1 MASDWNGRVFRYLTL
16 GLIAFAVSARAEWTL
31 EFRREVAALPG
42 GAQFIEREARQDGR
56 AIRVQ
61 GVFFSAK
68 QARFAVLDNPDGA
81 SLGEVMTACGAL
93 AGTNGAYFHPDNT
106 PLGLMIADGK
116 KVHAFE
122 RAKLLSGIFAVTK
135 GRPRIVRAAK
145 FTASPADTDA
155 LQAGPFLVE
164 GGAPIAG
171 LNALRPALRT
181 VVATDGAGR
190 WALLLLSPATL
201 ADAAAVLSSPSVW
214 PDLKIQQA
222 LNLDGGSSSG
232 LWVAAEGKPF
242 YRREFS
248 TVRNFLAILP
258 R

>member
-1 MASDWNGRVFRYLTL
+1 MRLLLTL
-16 GLIAFAVSARAEWTL
+16 LLCSLSSLARAEWTL

-42 GAQFIEREARQDGR
+42 GAQFIEREARQAGR
-56 AIRVQ
+56 AVRVQ
-61 GVFFSAK
+61 GVFFSVK
-68 QARFAVLDNPDGA
+68 QARFAVLDNAAGA
-81 SLGEVMTACGAL
+81 TLGEAMTASGAL
-93 AGTNGAYFHPDNT
+93 AGANGAYFHPDNT
-106 PLGLMIADGK
+106 PLGLMIAGGK
-116 KVHAFE
+116 KVHALE
-122 RAKLLSGIFAVTK
+122 RARLLSGIFVVTK

-145 FTASPADTDA
+145 FTLSPADTEA

-171 LNALRPALRT
+171 LNATRAALRT

-201 ADAAAVLSSPSVW
+201 ADAAAVLSSAAVW
-214 PDLKIQQA
+214 PDFKVRQA

-232 LWVAAEGKPF
+232 LWVATEAKPF

-248 TVRNFLAILP
+248 IVRNFLAILP
-258 R
+258 P